1 MRRILL
7 TMPLILAACTPSPQ
21 KASMSDPKPAPKSPD
36 TPSVKDESTNPMGG
50 SPAEAA
56 GRRTLSTAFVQIGP
70 GGNLTVELKDGRV
83 VVLRDVVMN
92 RKDYCGMQVTGDSKA
107 GKFCGGYADVVKA
120 RAR

>member
-7 TMPLILAACTPSPQ
+7 TVPLIVAACTPSPQ
-21 KASMSDPKPAPKSPD
+21 KAAMPDPKSPKM
-36 TPSVKDESTNPMGG
+36 PSVKDGVANPLGD

-92 RKDYCGMQVTGDSKA
+92 HKDYCGTQVTSDSKA
-107 GKFCGGYADVVKA
+107 GKFCGGYDDVVKA